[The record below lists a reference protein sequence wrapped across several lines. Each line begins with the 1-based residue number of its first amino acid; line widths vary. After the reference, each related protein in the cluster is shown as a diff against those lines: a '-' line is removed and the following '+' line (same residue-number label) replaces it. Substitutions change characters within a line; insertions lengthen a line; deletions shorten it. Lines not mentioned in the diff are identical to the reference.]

1 MSIIRPNDALLAR
14 AVSASSWSAGPRTAD
29 DAELWAGFAG
39 AQSAGA
45 FCENW
50 LALQCGELPGAING
64 LLLLQETDGRYTPAA
79 IWPDRTRDLGH
90 LARIAQDALVKRAG
104 VTEADP
110 ASSKVAYPIEVTG
123 RLQGVVVMELAGQ
136 TEDELIV
143 ALRRLHWGAGWLE
156 TLFRRH
162 DADHSK
168 ARLAQSDI
176 TLDLLSVA
184 AEHSDQR
191 QAATAVAT
199 SLASRLNCSR
209 VSVGLSHGRRV
220 RLSAM
225 SFQAVFQK
233 QAQIVDAIENAME
246 EALDQDAAVAWPPT
260 PGTARR
266 IGLAQADLGR
276 QAGVRAVASVPLVSA
291 GRPVGVV
298 TLERDIDTSFSDDE
312 LAQIAA
318 VSAAIGPLVEARAKS
333 QRLIAGKAVDKAGAG
348 IQKLVGPR
356 RPGLKIAAAL
366 LLGAVIWLLL
376 ATGEF
381 RLSARSVIEGTVKRS
396 VVAPFDGFVASA
408 ALRAGD
414 MVAAGDVMA
423 TLDDRDLRLDLAQ
436 KVAERDKQRLKYQE
450 ALGKQDRTQA
460 RVLSAQIREAEAQIA
475 LIETKL
481 DRARIT
487 APFAGIV
494 VSGDLTQMLGA
505 PVETGKIMFELAPL
519 NSYRAILQ
527 LEERDMSFIRE
538 GQTGT
543 LLLAGR
549 ASEPL
554 PVAITK
560 IVPVATAQN
569 GSNTF
574 RVEAALTDVP
584 LWVRPGMEGVSKIV
598 VNRSGLLWIWTR
610 SLTDWAR
617 LALWK
622 WWP

>member
-1 MSIIRPNDALLAR
+1 MSIIRQDDSLAAR
-14 AVSASSWSAGPRTAD
+14 AISATVRGTGPQPAD
-29 DAELWAGFAG
+29 EAALWAGFAG

-45 FCENW
+45 FCESW
-50 LALQCGELPGAING
+50 LALQCRELPGAING
-64 LLLLQETDGRYTPAA
+64 LLLLRETDGRYTPAA

-90 LARIAQDALVKRAG
+90 LAKIAQDALVRRVG

-110 ASSKVAYPIEVTG
+110 VSSKVAYPVEVTG
-123 RLQGVVVMELAGQ
+123 MLQGVVVIELAGQ
-136 TEDELIV
+136 TQADLV
-143 ALRRLHWGAGWLE
+143 AALRRLHWGAGWLE

-162 DADHSK
+162 ESDQSV
-168 ARLAQSDI
+168 ARLARSDI

-199 SLASRLNCSR
+199 NLASRLGCAR
-209 VSVGLSHGRRV
+209 VSLGLTDRGRV

-260 PGTARR
+260 AGTARR
-266 IGLAQADLGR
+266 IALAQSDLCR

-291 GRPVGVV
+291 GRAVGVV
-298 TLERDIDTSFSDDE
+298 TLERDLESSFTDEE

-318 VSAAIGPLVEARAKS
+318 VSVAIGPLVEARAKS
-333 QRLIAGKAVDKAGAG
+333 QRLIAGRAVDATGEG
-348 IQKLVGPR
+348 IRKLVGPR
-356 RPGLKIAAAL
+356 RPGLKIAAASL
-366 LLGAVIWLLL
+366 VGAVVWLSL

-381 RLSARSVIEGTVKRS
+381 RVSARSVVEGTVERS
-396 VVAPFDGFVASA
+396 LVAPFDGFVASA
-408 ALRAGD
+408 SARAGD
-414 MVAAGDVMA
+414 TVEAGQVIA
-423 TLDDRDLRLDLAQ
+423 RLDDRDLRLDLARRQ
-436 KVAERDKQRLKYQE
+436 AERDQQRLKYQE
-450 ALGKQDRTQA
+450 ALGKQDRAQA
-460 RVLSAQIREAEAQIA
+460 RILSAQIREAEAQIA
-475 LIETKL
+475 LIQTKL
-481 DRARIT
+481 DRSQIT
-487 APFAGIV
+487 APFAGVI

-505 PVETGKIMFELAPL
+505 PVETGKVMFEVAPL

-527 LEERDMSFIRE
+527 LEERDMSFVSE

-543 LLLAGR
+543 LRLAGR
-549 ASEPL
+549 ASEPV
-554 PVAITK
+554 PVTVTR
-560 IVPVATAQN
+560 IVPVATAQD
-569 GSNTF
+569 GRNTF

-584 LWVRPGMEGVSKIV
+584 PWVRPGMEGVSKISV
-598 VNRSGLLWIWTR
+598 DRRGLIWVWTR

-617 LALWK
+617 FAIWK